1 MGMEKFSEWGRAT
14 MPNARPL
21 IATLFLGVWLAGSA
35 WAAEASPAPA
45 PEPKAPKSE
54 KPTPK
59 TTTDEAGAKA
69 APATPKEPEDTYL
82 PYEEPGEPQA
92 PSMGAVVARV
102 VGSLALVVG
111 LILVT
116 MLALKRILGGAKSP
130 TTSRKV
136 SELVEATP
144 LGGKRYLYLIR
155 VADRLLV
162 VGAGGD
168 RLVLLSEIKDPEVLA
183 RVAALPRRSDFFELF
198 RRTRLGEKP
207 EAASQMSG

>member
-1 MGMEKFSEWGRAT
+1 MGMEKFSEWGRPT

-21 IATLFLGVWLAGSA
+21 IATLLLGLWLAGSA
-35 WAAEASPAPA
+35 WAAQASPAPA
-45 PEPKAPKSE
+45 PQPEAPRSE

-59 TTTDEAGAKA
+59 TTTDEAGADN
-69 APATPKEPEDTYL
+69 APASQQPKNTYL

>member
-1 MGMEKFSEWGRAT
+1 MSSATRFLAVMLLALSVAAAVWAGEGRSAPPPQPGAGAQNGGKLT
-14 MPNARPL
+14 SK
-21 IATLFLGVWLAGSA
+21 IAPDQRAVK
-35 WAAEASPAPA
+35 EAPA
-45 PEPKAPKSE
+45 ASE
-54 KPTPK
+54 
-59 TTTDEAGAKA
+59 AK
-69 APATPKEPEDTYL
+69 KDDYL
-82 PYEEPGEPQA
+82 PYEEPGQPES

-102 VGSLALVVG
+102 VGSLVLVVG

-116 MLALKRILGGAKSP
+116 MLVLKRLLGGAKSP

-144 LGGKRYLYLIR
+144 LGGKRFLYLIR

-198 RRTRLGEKP
+198 RRTRLGNHT
-207 EAASQMSG
+207 EAPSKTTV